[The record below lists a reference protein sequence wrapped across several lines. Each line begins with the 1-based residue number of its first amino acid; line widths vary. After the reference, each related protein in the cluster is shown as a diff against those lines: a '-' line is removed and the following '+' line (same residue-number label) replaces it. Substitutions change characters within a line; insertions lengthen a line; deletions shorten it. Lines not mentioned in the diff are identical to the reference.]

1 MDCFPRSSARPRRY
15 AGVSSCFRKEAGSS
29 GKDIRGI
36 FRVHQFEKVEQFVVT
51 KDDLASSTQ
60 MQTEMLKC
68 AEDFYQASHVATNDT
83 CLGAPSEQGCR
94 HPPRPLAFPTVS

>member
-1 MDCFPRSSARPRRY
+1 MPVRY

-51 KDDLASSTQ
+51 KDDLAESTK
-60 MQTEMLKC
+60 MQTDMLKC
-68 AEDFYQASHVATNDT
+68 AEDFYQARARSRDFDR
-83 CLGAPSEQGCR
+83 CR
-94 HPPRPLAFPTVS
+94 TRV